1 MQNLLQAYHFR
12 RAIPVRTSHGMVLA
26 RQYEKYLL
34 MAKNSSISQ
43 KAVRSAETASTA
55 TIDSRLQEF
64 FCEEIKDI
72 YWAENHIAK
81 ALPKMKKSATTSELQ
96 TAFEE
101 HLQATLGHIDRLEQV
116 FDLLGKPARGKKC
129 DAIEGI
135 VLEGESII
143 SDTEAGTATRDV
155 GLILAAQKVEHYEI
169 ATYGGLAQLATT
181 LGLTEVASLLEAT
194 LAEEKET
201 DVLLTQIAENNIN
214 YEAATE

>member
-1 MQNLLQAYHFR
+1 
-12 RAIPVRTSHGMVLA
+12 
-26 RQYEKYLL
+26 
-34 MAKNSSISQ
+34 MAKASSISK
-43 KAVRSAETASTA
+43 KAAKSAETASTLPLD
-55 TIDSRLQEF
+55 TRLQEF
-64 FCEEIKDI
+64 FCEELKDI

-81 ALPKMKKSATTSELQ
+81 SLPKMKKSATTPELQ
-96 TAFEE
+96 TAFED
-101 HLQATLGHIDRLEQV
+101 HLQATLGHISRLEQV
-116 FDLLGKPARGKKC
+116 FDLLGKPVRGKKC

-143 SDTEAGTATRDV
+143 ADTEAGTATRDV

-181 LGLTEVASLLEAT
+181 LGLTEAASLLEAT

-214 YEAATE
+214 YEAAQE